1 MKPKY
6 LWSALWLAL
15 FLPAVAWRAQNLD
28 AFGLSNDEGVYL
40 MWGRL
45 LFEGFP
51 LYSET
56 VAVQPPLFFEALA
69 AAFRLAGDTVAV
81 GRWAMMTG
89 FALLAVTL
97 SWLAHKMA
105 GWPAAITALLLLSL
119 SPLVFVYS
127 RLAMA
132 ELPATGLAVLAVAL
146 TVRFT
151 QRGGRGWLVAA
162 GLAFGLSLIFKTLNP
177 FVVAPIGLLL
187 LLRPAPRQQG
197 KKSGGIP
204 PIPPGLRRE
213 SQQGEAKAETPP
225 QLSTFRLRSFLLD
238 ALLFG
243 LAALLPVVA
252 IFALYD
258 AAALFDQV
266 FAFRRDLRAAIPG
279 LWAETW
285 QQFRLFLAGHWSFWL
300 LAVAGIITTIYDL
313 RMTNDE
319 LRLVARNSQF
329 AISLAV
335 LLWLLAGITMLM
347 WHSPLFA
354 HHFVLLL
361 PPLILLGAAFV
372 GRVAA
377 AWRSQS
383 GPMPLRVAG
392 AAVVALALL
401 NLPAMARANQQ
412 AAAIVTGGREQEAL
426 QLLSAVTQPD
436 DFLMGD
442 SQLLIFMANR
452 RTPPPLGDLALVG
465 IKAGRQTSSRLIDIN
480 QAYQSPAVVRWALRL
495 PWLPEYLAWV
505 EQNYLAQKVWDN
517 DHIIHFVRRIPPGEP
532 LPNPQNTRL
541 GDSLALRGY
550 QASPNPAR
558 PGDTLQLKL
567 YWQTDAPLSENLT
580 VFTQLLDSSGALA
593 AGHDSQPLGGYFPTG
608 QWPPGEIIT
617 DPVSLPLPAE
627 LPPGQ
632 YTLITGMYRL
642 DTLER
647 LPVAESNADFI
658 VLGQIEIE

>member
-1 MKPKY
+1 MKPKFV
-6 LWSALWLAL
+6 WGALWLAL
-15 FLPAVAWRAQNLD
+15 FGLAVVWRAQNLD

-45 LFEGFP
+45 LAEGFP

-69 AAFRLAGDTVAV
+69 AAFRLAGDSVTV
-81 GRWAMMTG
+81 GRWAMMSG

-105 GWPAAITALLLLSL
+105 GWPAAIAALLLLSL

-132 ELPATGLAVLAVAL
+132 ELPATGLSVLTVAL
-146 TVRFT
+146 TVQFT
-151 QRGGRGWLVAA
+151 RRGRRGWLMAA
-162 GLAFGLSLIFKTLNP
+162 GLVFGLSLVFKTLNP
-177 FVVAPIGLLL
+177 FVIVPVGLLL
-187 LLRPAPRQQG
+187 LLFRAAPGATSAAWQQQ
-197 KKSGGIP
+197 KKEQGGMP
-204 PIPPGLRRE
+204 PQPPGPRRI
-213 SQQGEAKAETPP
+213 APHP
-225 QLSTFRLRSFLLD
+225 VTFRLQPVVWD

-243 LAALLPVVA
+243 LAALLPLLSTLV
-252 IFALYD
+252 LYD

-266 FAFRRDLRAAIPG
+266 IAFRRDLRAAIPG
-279 LWAETW
+279 SWPETW
-285 QQFRLFLAGHWSFWL
+285 QQFRLFLSSHWGFLL
-300 LAVAGIITTIYDL
+300 LAVAGIITTVYDL
-313 RMTNDE
+313 RLWILDLRSTQTN
-319 LRLVARNSQF
+319 LQLT
-329 AISLAV
+329 ISLAV
-335 LLWLLAGITMLM
+335 VSWLLAGIVMLM

-354 HHFVLLL
+354 HHFVVLL
-361 PPLILLGAAFV
+361 PPLILLAAAFV

-377 AWRSQS
+377 AWRRGNGS
-383 GPMPLRVAG
+383 MPLRVAG
-392 AAVVALALL
+392 AALVALALL
-401 NLPAMARANQQ
+401 NLPAMVQANQQ
-412 AAAIVTGGREQEAL
+412 AAAIVTGGREQDAL
-426 QLLSAVTQPD
+426 QLLAAVTQPD
-436 DFLMGD
+436 DFVMGD
-442 SQLLIFMANR
+442 SQLLIYMAGR

-465 IKAGRQTSSRLIDIN
+465 IKAGRQTSARLTGIN
-480 QAYQSPAVVRWALRL
+480 QRYQSPAVVRWALRL
-495 PWLPEYLAWV
+495 PWLPEYVAWV

-517 DHIIHFVRRIPPGEP
+517 DHIIHFVRRIPPDEA
-532 LPNPQNTRL
+532 LPNAQNTRL

-550 QASPNPAR
+550 QAAPNPAR
-558 PGDTLQLKL
+558 PGDALQLKL

-580 VFTQLLDSSGALA
+580 VFTQLLNSSGALA

-647 LPVAESNADFI
+647 LPAANGGDFI
-658 VLGQIEIE
+658 VLGQIEIQ